1 VVIDVP
7 LDDFAFEGCPVK
19 TAVKVRPTKN
29 NCLVALSEFPC
40 FVISVED
47 IETVYFERVTL

>member
-29 NCLVALSEFPC
+29 NCLIALSEFPC